1 VNGAREVAVG
11 SRQWVQN
18 AGAGCLFGRAFTEE
32 ASQPVRW
39 ARQTGGAANGTFLN
53 TAQSV
58 DQGSFIS
65 RFPHPEKFGRD
76 FVGFTSKF
84 IVFGPKLIVFDL
96 NVVVFTPKLFVFGP
110 KLIVFIPKAI
120 IFTSKQ
126 IIFDSK
132 LDVFSSKLIVFGS
145 KLIIFTPKL
154 DVYGPKLI
162 TFSSKLAVF
171 GPKLVNFAGN
181 AAGFDVLPIIFR
193 RPIGVLGA
201 EDGATRAAAERLADP
216 RRPSAALVERRVTR
230 RAPSTAHPQPRRCQA
245 QQQRRRGQGVEGP
258 AQQSPHRAASGAGMI
273 PPSLTSHP

>member
-1 VNGAREVAVG
+1 V
-11 SRQWVQN
+11 
-18 AGAGCLFGRAFTEE
+18 
-32 ASQPVRW
+32 
-39 ARQTGGAANGTFLN
+39 GAANGTFLN

-145 KLIIFTPKL
+145 
-154 DVYGPKLI
+154 KLI

-258 AQQSPHRAASGAGMI
+258 AQQSPHRAASAGGMI
-273 PPSLTSHP
+273 PHRACGSPGG